1 MMANLEQS
9 DKGLQRVSGDFV
21 DSAILEAFVPA
32 ISNVN
37 LQELFE
43 SWDGEFVEEGSSIV
57 PFIEQRQFLLL
68 GMTTAIISSRA
79 SVYVLIGM

>member
-1 MMANLEQS
+1 MATLEQTE
-9 DKGLQRVSGDFV
+9 KGSRKASGDFV
-21 DSAILEAFVPA
+21 DSAILEAFVPV

-68 GMTTAIISSRA
+68 GMTTAIISSGLLFM
-79 SVYVLIGM
+79 YL

>member
-1 MMANLEQS
+1 MATLEQPE
-9 DKGLQRVSGDFV
+9 KAPRRASGDFV
-21 DSAILEAFVPA
+21 DSAVLEAFVP
-32 ISNVN
+32 SNSHVN

-68 GMTTAIISSRA
+68 GITNFIISKRTY
-79 SVYVLIGM
+79 VYVLIGM